1 MTLCA
6 SDSNAIEPTWSNPQ
20 DCNKEATVLKTIQI
34 FTDNNMLTFG
44 DGEDY
49 ISIPMTQ
56 GILTDCGIFS
66 NYDIN
71 TRIIW
76 FLNNNSDAIYF
87 MRKNKITARELI
99 QAIMQEINRLQPP
112 MKSQEANIE
121 IKKINEEKPFIVVYK
136 SKPIKGIQLELIG
149 KNPNYN
155 FKANEEHH
163 SNITQNISKFAEAM
177 RKTGFSRTELR

>member
-1 MTLCA
+1 MTLCP
-6 SDSNAIEPTWSNPQ
+6 SNSNAAEPTWSNPQ
-20 DCNKEATVLKTIQI
+20 DCNKELTVLKTIQV

-49 ISIPMTQ
+49 ISIPMRQ
-56 GILTDCGIFS
+56 GGILP

-76 FLNNNSDAIYF
+76 FLYNNSDAIYF
-87 MRKNKITARELI
+87 MKKNKITARELI
-99 QAIMQEINRLQPP
+99 QAIIQEINRLQPS
-112 MKSQEANIE
+112 MKSQEANTE

-163 SNITQNISKFAEAM
+163 SNITQNITKFTEAM
-177 RKTGFSRTELR
+177 SKTGFSITELR